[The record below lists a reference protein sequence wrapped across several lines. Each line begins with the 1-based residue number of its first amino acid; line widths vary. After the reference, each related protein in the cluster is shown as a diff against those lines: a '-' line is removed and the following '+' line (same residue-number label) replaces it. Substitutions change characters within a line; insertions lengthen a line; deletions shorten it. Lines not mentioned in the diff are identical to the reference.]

1 MFCPNCGKSTSVE
14 QKFCRSCGLGLEK
27 AAQSLAEQLSVNN
40 IDTTLQNKQRKVERW
55 LTLVGGSVISLFII
69 SVLGGFIYKT
79 ILVEGEVLEG
89 LGFLVFILGI
99 ITFALLALYRE
110 SLRKKSGKHLSSQT
124 LPLQQP
130 ESAEKLLPASY
141 AVALPGVTEHTTELL
156 EVEKKN
162 DAK

>member
-55 LTLVGGSVISLFII
+55 LTLVGGSV
-69 SVLGGFIYKT
+69 IYKT